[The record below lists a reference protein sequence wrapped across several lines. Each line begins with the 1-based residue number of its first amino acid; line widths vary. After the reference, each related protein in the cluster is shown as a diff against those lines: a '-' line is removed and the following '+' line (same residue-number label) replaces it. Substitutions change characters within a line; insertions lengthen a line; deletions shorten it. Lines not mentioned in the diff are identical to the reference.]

1 MDVDLSLEISGLRLE
16 NPTLLASGI
25 LGMSYELMKSCSE
38 AGASAV
44 VTKSTGLK
52 AREGFPNPTVV
63 EARCGLINALGL
75 PNPGVGEM
83 AKEIQKLKRD
93 GIKVIASVYGF
104 SPLEYVEAAKA
115 LERAGA
121 DALELNISCPHV
133 KEVGIEIGQNLNM
146 AYEVTSSVKSKVSI
160 PVIVKLTPNVTDIVS
175 IAKALER
182 AGADA
187 LTAIN
192 TVRAMAIDVELEVPI
207 LSAKIGG
214 LSGPAIKPIA
224 IRCVYEV
231 SKSVSIPVIGCGG
244 IVDWQDAVEMLLA
257 GASAVQIG
265 TGILYRGLRIF
276 KEINVGVVE
285 YLKRKNLKS
294 IKDLKP
300 VE

>member
-1 MDVDLSLEISGLRLE
+1 MDLSLEISGLRLE

>member
-1 MDVDLSLEISGLRLE
+1 MDLSLEISGLRLE

-276 KEINVGVVE
+276 KEINVGGVE
-285 YLKRKNLKS
+285 DLKRKNLKS

-300 VE
+300 V